1 MNLIKYIL
9 EKLWAQYDH
18 EDYANSNVK
27 YFYQG
32 GNTFLIN
39 LRERF
44 CLEYRVYAS
53 CLMKISHHASLL
65 LVSSY
70 NNSPLNSQKIAGALY
85 CYEVSTTVIED
96 TSGLV

>member
-9 EKLWAQYDH
+9 EKLLAQYDH

-39 LRERF
+39 CGKGF
-44 CLEYRVYAS
+44 V
-53 CLMKISHHASLL
+53 
-65 LVSSY
+65 
-70 NNSPLNSQKIAGALY
+70 
-85 CYEVSTTVIED
+85 
-96 TSGLV
+96 